1 MHGNHRKGFSEG
13 LVTTAELC
21 SYWQDS
27 WQKQNAVIDEYKDGC
42 TCMTHMDV
50 CVVHAQ
56 HLHGQYIWSSAKEQA
71 IMFVE
76 TL

>member
-1 MHGNHRKGFSEG
+1 MHENHRKDFSECLG
-13 LVTTAELC
+13 TTAELC

-27 WQKQNAVIDEYKDGC
+27 WRKQNAVIDEYKDGC
-42 TCMTHMDV
+42 TCMIHMDG
-50 CVVHAQ
+50 Q